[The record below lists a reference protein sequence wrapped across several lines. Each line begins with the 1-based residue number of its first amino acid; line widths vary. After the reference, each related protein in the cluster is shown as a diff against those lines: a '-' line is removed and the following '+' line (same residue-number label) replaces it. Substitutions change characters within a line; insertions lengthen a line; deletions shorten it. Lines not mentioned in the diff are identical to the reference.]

1 MDRRKSA
8 VVKGSL
14 FWPIAMK
21 YGVYLILYIVFAA
34 VLNQMLVW
42 GNDRIAGA
50 VDSVLLGQTVD
61 VVNLLRRLS
70 VMIVAGTIVAFMKSL
85 CGNHYSVSVQRE
97 VRGKLAEH
105 LMEMPFSYFDE
116 KGSGSVMTK
125 LSSDIGEVGR
135 FFSEILP
142 VFLEDLITVIIVT
155 VYLVQMDAKLMVVL
169 FFTYPFML
177 FVANWLSKRLEAI
190 VKRWRT
196 KMDLRTH
203 IAYDNIQGIV
213 VGRSHNLY
221 HVLKNRI
228 DKVIDDIAEQASK
241 STRVSSMGYF
251 LRGILTNI
259 PVIICYLFALHET
272 LVGRI
277 SVGEMLTFT
286 VLIGRIISPIGGIVF
301 CLNDIRTVGVAFSRL
316 QDIYV
321 VESEEKA
328 HRAQNLE
335 RDAAEEKSF
344 AKDEDGNI
352 KTEYS
357 TDTAPAISWRELHF
371 SYDAERE
378 ILNGVTFEIRQGE
391 TVAFVG
397 GSGEGKSTIFRLLMG
412 FYLKN
417 GGNYYLFGKK
427 CEDWSLAS
435 LREQF
440 SYVSQNVFL
449 LPDSIYK
456 NVACGKEDAG
466 KEEVVAA
473 CKAAKIHD
481 FAEKLP
487 EGYDTVVGER
497 GAKLSGGECQRIS
510 IARAFLKDAPIVL
523 LDEPTAAVD
532 VGTES
537 DIQEAIATITKG
549 KTVVIIAHRLSTI
562 RNADKIFVVNGG
574 QIAEVGTHDELLERK
589 GIYAD
594 LYGKE
599 VTLDEE

>member
-1 MDRRKSA
+1 MDRRKFA
-8 VVKGSL
+8 VAKGSL
-14 FWPIAMK
+14 FWPIAMR
-21 YGVYLILYIVFAA
+21 YGIYLILYIVFAA
-34 VLNQMLVW
+34 SLDQMLVW

-50 VDSVLLGQTVD
+50 VDSVLMKQEVD
-61 VVNLLRRLS
+61 MVNLLRTLF
-70 VMIVAGTIVAFMKSL
+70 VMILAGTVVAFFKSL

-155 VYLVQMDAKLMVVL
+155 VYLVQMDAMLMVVL
-169 FFTYPFML
+169 FFTYPVML
-177 FVANWLSKRLEAI
+177 VVANWLSKRLEAI

-213 VGRSHNLY
+213 VGRSYNLY

-272 LVGRI
+272 LNGRI
-277 SVGEMLTFT
+277 SVGDMLTFT
-286 VLIGRIISPIGGIVF
+286 VLIGRIIFPIGGIVF
-301 CLNDIRTVGVAFSRL
+301 CLNDIRTAGVAFSRL

-321 VESEEKA
+321 VESEEMA
-328 HRAQNLE
+328 HRAQKTVESSESSL
-335 RDAAEEKSF
+335 AA
-344 AKDEDGNI
+344 AKESGMANVN
-352 KTEYS
+352 
-357 TDTAPAISWRELHF
+357 TAPAISWRDLHF

-378 ILNGVTFEIRQGE
+378 ILKGITFEIEQGE

-417 GGNYYLFGKK
+417 SGDYYLFDKP
-427 CEDWSLAS
+427 CEEWGLAS

-456 NVACGKEDAG
+456 NVACGKADAE
-466 KEEVVAA
+466 KEEVEAA

-481 FAEKLP
+481 FAETLP
-487 EGYDTVVGER
+487 QGYDTIVGER

-562 RNADKIFVVNGG
+562 RNADKIFVVHGG
-574 QIAEVGTHDELLERK
+574 QIAEVGTHEELLERR
-589 GIYAD
+589 GIYAE

-599 VTLDEE
+599 VTPDEE

>member
-8 VVKGSL
+8 VVKGNL
-14 FWPIAMK
+14 FWPIATK

-42 GNDRIAGA
+42 GNDQIAGA
-50 VDSVLLGQTVD
+50 VDSVLLRETVD
-61 VVNLLRRLS
+61 MFNLLRMLL
-70 VMIVAGTIVAFMKSL
+70 VMIVAGTVVAFAKSL

-97 VRGKLAEH
+97 VRSKLAEH

-155 VYLVQMDAKLMVVL
+155 VYLVQMDAMLMVVL
-169 FFTYPFML
+169 FFTYPVML

-213 VGRSHNLY
+213 VGRSYNLY

-251 LRGILTNI
+251 LKGILTNI
-259 PVIICYLFALHET
+259 PVILCYLFALHET
-272 LVGRI
+272 LGGRI
-277 SVGEMLTFT
+277 SVGDMLTFT
-286 VLIGRIISPIGGIVF
+286 VLIGRIIFPIGDIVF

-321 VESEEKA
+321 VESEEMA
-328 HRAQNLE
+328 HRPQK
-335 RDAAEEKSF
+335 AAEESDV
-344 AKDEDGNI
+344 AEG
-352 KTEYS
+352 S
-357 TDTAPAISWRELHF
+357 APAVSWRDLHF

-378 ILNGVTFEIRQGE
+378 ILKGITFEIKQGK

-397 GSGEGKSTIFRLLMG
+397 SSGEGKSTIFRLLMG

-417 GGNYYLFGKK
+417 SGDYYLFGKK
-427 CEDWSLAS
+427 CEEWSLAS

-487 EGYDTVVGER
+487 QGYDTIVGER